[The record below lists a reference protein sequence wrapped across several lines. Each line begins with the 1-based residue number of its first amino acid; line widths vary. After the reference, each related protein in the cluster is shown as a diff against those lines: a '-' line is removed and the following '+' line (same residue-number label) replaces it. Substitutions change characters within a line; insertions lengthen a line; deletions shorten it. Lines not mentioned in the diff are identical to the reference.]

1 MLVIMNITVIIVL
14 FQLKVN
20 FLDRFSKNAQILN
33 FIKIRSMGAESLN
46 VDGMTVR
53 EKEGIRID
61 EQS

>member
-1 MLVIMNITVIIVL
+1 MLAIMNITVIIVL

-20 FLDRFSKNAQILN
+20 FLDRFSKNAQKLS

-53 EKEGIRID
+53 EREGIRID